1 MQTQIKKWGNGNGI
15 RFTREFMKA
24 AGLSVNDFL
33 NVELINGQ
41 IVLTP
46 QFRHRSL
53 RERAQDYDGELHLSE
68 ELDWGEPEG
77 TEVW

>member
-1 MQTQIKKWGNGNGI
+1 MQTQVKKWGNGNGI
-15 RFTREFMKA
+15 RFTREFMKT
-24 AGLSVNDFL
+24 AGLSVNDSL
-33 NVELINGQ
+33 NVELVNGQ

-53 RERAQDYDGELHLSE
+53 QERAQDYDGKLNLSE

-77 TEVW
+77 TEEW